1 MAQSLSDRYF
11 ALIDTIVDKTLQGK
25 IASTERVYIMLQRE
39 IEPGTGEVWE
49 RCLTERIEAT
59 KPQLDKKLKAARILR
74 ALETIETQYN
84 RLQKA
89 NQQENA
95 IASATQQLVNSGK
108 DQRIATLNQIL
119 DINQKQPLNR
129 DKLEQLAKSLQSA
142 AKNTTNT
149 QLAQD
154 CQQIATGILAGLTS
168 FSQLEDDLISWM
180 YQSGRSIG
188 FEREKP
194 NPWGFWLKKID
205 SPLPKQLFKTLA
217 EQKAIA
223 DLKGITNNIELRG
236 WVELAILLQY
246 IQQGLVSW
254 YDKQPYNTQF
264 GKQLSY
270 STLLTFAVIWLE
282 LSQTFTVNSQLREGC
297 FQIMLQILRLFARRD
312 DFPLYTGIF
321 VSFSGEYLQNTL
333 QYLNEP
339 IQQIPGD
346 REKARI
352 LTLLGYSQRTLGQY
366 QQAIKFHEE
375 ALAIARKVQDQPC
388 EIANLNHLSRTC
400 VQQKDYDTA
409 INYSQRALILA
420 RQTGNRLGETNAL
433 VNLGYSKV
441 FSARQLETMETDLYN
456 EAILYLE
463 QGLQLAEKAED
474 IQSQSLGNNSLGI
487 AYVILGQPLS
497 AIAAL
502 EKGAKL
508 AQIAQNIYLQGLSY
522 IYLAEAYYS
531 IEDRSKTVYYG
542 CLGMYLLH
550 QINSLEWRKSAG
562 LMTII
567 SGQIGETA
575 FSKLLSQYRS
585 EIIAV
590 IGVDGYDYI
599 PQLLE
604 EFDDSL
610 N

>member
-1 MAQSLSDRYF
+1 VAQSLSDRYF
-11 ALIDTIVDKTLQGK
+11 TLIDQIVDKTLQGK
-25 IASTERVYIMLQRE
+25 IASTERVYIMLQRA
-39 IEPGTGEVWE
+39 IEPGTGEIWE
-49 RCLTERIEAT
+49 RCLTERIAAT
-59 KPQLDKKLKAARILR
+59 KAQLDKKLKAARILR

-89 NQQENA
+89 NQQQNA
-95 IASATQQLVNSGK
+95 IASATQQLLNSTAER
-108 DQRIATLNQIL
+108 RITTFNQIIDLNQ
-119 DINQKQPLNR
+119 QQPLNR
-129 DKLEQLAKSLQSA
+129 DKLQQLAKSLESA
-142 AKNTTNT
+142 ANSTSDT

-154 CQQIATGILAGLTS
+154 CQQIATGIMAGLSS
-168 FSQLEDDLISWM
+168 FAQLEDDLISWM
-180 YQSGRSIG
+180 YQSETNLG

-194 NPWGFWLKKID
+194 NPWQLWQKKLD
-205 SPLPKQLFKTLA
+205 SPLPKQLLQTLA
-217 EQKAIA
+217 AARAIA
-223 DLKGITNNIELRG
+223 DIQGIINNIELKN

-254 YDKQPYNTQF
+254 YDKQPYNVRF

-282 LSQTFTVNSQLREGC
+282 LSQTLTLKRQLREGC
-297 FQIMLQILRLFARRD
+297 FQITLQILRFLARRD
-312 DFPLYTGIF
+312 DFPLYSGIF
-321 VSFSGEYLQNTL
+321 VSFSGNYLQNTL

-339 IQQIPGD
+339 IQNIPGD

-352 LTLLGYSQRTLGQY
+352 LTLLGYSQRTLGNY
-366 QQAIKFHEE
+366 QQAIKFQEE
-375 ALAIARKVQDQPC
+375 ALEIARAVSDRIC
-388 EIANLNHLSRTC
+388 EIANLNHLSRTY
-400 VQQKDYDTA
+400 VQQKDYNAA
-409 INYSQRALILA
+409 INHSQRALILA
-420 RQTGNRLGETNAL
+420 RQTGDRQGETNAL

-441 FSARQLETMETDLYN
+441 FLARQLDRMDTEVYN
-456 EAILYLE
+456 EAIRYLE
-463 QGLQLAEKAED
+463 EGLQLAEKAED

-487 AYVILGQPLS
+487 AYVILEQPVS

-508 AQIAQNIYLQGLSY
+508 AQIAQNVYLQGLSY

-531 IEDRSKTVYYG
+531 IEDRSQTVYYG

-562 LMTII
+562 LITII
-567 SGQIGETA
+567 KGQLGDKA
-575 FSKLLSQYRS
+575 FSQLLWQHRA

-590 IGVDGYDYI
+590 IGVDGYDYL

-604 EFDDSL
+604 AYQNS
-610 N
+610 

>member
-11 ALIDTIVDKTLQGK
+11 TLIDQIVDKTLQGK
-25 IASTERVYIMLQRE
+25 IASTERVYIMLQRA
-39 IEPGTGEVWE
+39 IEPGTGEIWE
-49 RCLTERIEAT
+49 RCLTERIAAT
-59 KPQLDKKLKAARILR
+59 KAQLDKKLKAARILR

-89 NQQENA
+89 NQQQNA
-95 IASATQQLVNSGK
+95 IASATQQLLNSTAER
-108 DQRIATLNQIL
+108 RITTFNQIIDLNQ
-119 DINQKQPLNR
+119 QQPLNR
-129 DKLEQLAKSLQSA
+129 DKLQQLAKSLESA
-142 AKNTTNT
+142 ANSTSDT

-154 CQQIATGILAGLTS
+154 CQQIATGIMAGLSS
-168 FSQLEDDLISWM
+168 FAQLEDDLISWM
-180 YQSGRSIG
+180 YQSETNLG

-194 NPWGFWLKKID
+194 NPWQLWQKKLD
-205 SPLPKQLFKTLA
+205 SPLPKQLLQTLA
-217 EQKAIA
+217 AARAIA
-223 DLKGITNNIELRG
+223 DIQGIINNIELKN

-254 YDKQPYNTQF
+254 YDKQPYNVRF

-282 LSQTFTVNSQLREGC
+282 LSQTLTLKRQLREGC
-297 FQIMLQILRLFARRD
+297 FQITLQILRFLARRD
-312 DFPLYTGIF
+312 DFPLYSGIF
-321 VSFSGEYLQNTL
+321 VSFSGNYLQNTL

-339 IQQIPGD
+339 IQNIPGD

-352 LTLLGYSQRTLGQY
+352 LTLLGYSQRTLGNY
-366 QQAIKFHEE
+366 QQAIKFQEE
-375 ALAIARKVQDQPC
+375 ALEIARAVSDRIC
-388 EIANLNHLSRTC
+388 EIANLNHLSRTY
-400 VQQKDYDTA
+400 VQQKDYNAA
-409 INYSQRALILA
+409 INHSQRALILA
-420 RQTGNRLGETNAL
+420 RQTGDRQGETNAL

-441 FSARQLETMETDLYN
+441 FLARQLDRMDTEVYN
-456 EAILYLE
+456 EAIRYLE
-463 QGLQLAEKAED
+463 EGLQLAEKAED

-487 AYVILGQPLS
+487 AYVILEQPVS

-508 AQIAQNIYLQGLSY
+508 AQIAQNVYLQGLSY

-531 IEDRSKTVYYG
+531 IEDRSQTVYYG

-562 LMTII
+562 LITII
-567 SGQIGETA
+567 KGQLGDKA
-575 FSKLLSQYRS
+575 FSQLLWQHRA

-590 IGVDGYDYI
+590 IGVDGYDYL

-604 EFDDSL
+604 AYQ
-610 N
+610 NN

>member
-11 ALIDTIVDKTLQGK
+11 TLIDQIVDKTLQGK
-25 IASTERVYIMLQRE
+25 IASTERVYIMLQRA
-39 IEPGTGEVWE
+39 IEPGTGEIWE
-49 RCLTERIEAT
+49 RCLTERIAAT
-59 KPQLDKKLKAARILR
+59 RAQLDKKLKAARILR

-89 NQQENA
+89 NQQQNA
-95 IASATQQLVNSGK
+95 IASATQQLLNSTAER
-108 DQRIATLNQIL
+108 RITTFNQIIDLNQ
-119 DINQKQPLNR
+119 QQPLNR
-129 DKLEQLAKSLQSA
+129 DKLQQLAKSLESA
-142 AKNTTNT
+142 ANSTSDT

-154 CQQIATGILAGLTS
+154 CQQIATGIMAGLSS
-168 FSQLEDDLISWM
+168 FAQLEDDLISWM
-180 YQSGRSIG
+180 YQSETNLG

-194 NPWGFWLKKID
+194 NPWQLWQKKLD
-205 SPLPKQLFKTLA
+205 SPLPKQLLQTLA
-217 EQKAIA
+217 AARAIA
-223 DLKGITNNIELRG
+223 DIQGIINNIELKN

-254 YDKQPYNTQF
+254 YDKQPYNVRF

-282 LSQTFTVNSQLREGC
+282 LSQTLTLKRQLREGC
-297 FQIMLQILRLFARRD
+297 FQITLQILRFLARRD
-312 DFPLYTGIF
+312 DFPLYSGIF
-321 VSFSGEYLQNTL
+321 VSFSGNYLQNTL

-339 IQQIPGD
+339 IQNIPGD

-352 LTLLGYSQRTLGQY
+352 LTLLGYSQRTLGNY
-366 QQAIKFHEE
+366 QQAIKFQEE
-375 ALAIARKVQDQPC
+375 ALEIARAVSDRIC
-388 EIANLNHLSRTC
+388 EIANLNHLSRTY
-400 VQQKDYDTA
+400 VQQKDYNAA
-409 INYSQRALILA
+409 INHSQRALILA
-420 RQTGNRLGETNAL
+420 RQTGDRQGETNAL

-441 FSARQLETMETDLYN
+441 FLARQLDRMDTEVYN
-456 EAILYLE
+456 EAIRYLE
-463 QGLQLAEKAED
+463 EGLQLAEKAED

-487 AYVILGQPLS
+487 AYVILEQPVS

-508 AQIAQNIYLQGLSY
+508 AQIAQNVYLQGLSY

-531 IEDRSKTVYYG
+531 IEDRSQTVYYG

-562 LMTII
+562 LITII
-567 SGQIGETA
+567 KGQLGDKA
-575 FSKLLSQYRS
+575 FSQLLWQHRA

-590 IGVDGYDYI
+590 IGVDGYDYL

-604 EFDDSL
+604 AYQNS
-610 N
+610 

>member
-1 MAQSLSDRYF
+1 MVQSLSDRYL

-39 IEPGTGEVWE
+39 IESGTGEVWE
-49 RCLTERIEAT
+49 RCFTERLEAT
-59 KPQLDKKLKAARILR
+59 KAQLDKKLKAQRILR
-74 ALETIETQYN
+74 ALETIATQYK

-89 NQQENA
+89 TKQQNA
-95 IASATQQLVNSGK
+95 IASATKKLLESEHDK
-108 DQRIATLNQIL
+108 RIATLNEIL

-129 DKLEQLAKSLQSA
+129 DKLQELAKSLDAA
-142 AKNTTNT
+142 AKNASDTKI
-149 QLAQD
+149 AED
-154 CQQIATGILAGLTS
+154 CQQIAVGIIAGLNS
-168 FSQLEDDLISWM
+168 FAQIEDDLVSWM
-180 YQSGRSIG
+180 YQSQRNLG
-188 FEREKP
+188 FSREKP
-194 NPWGFWLKKID
+194 NPWSFWQKKID
-205 SPLPKQLFKTLA
+205 SPLPKQLFKILA
-217 EQKAIA
+217 EQNAIA
-223 DLKGITNNIELRG
+223 DLRGITNNIELRG

-246 IQQGLVSW
+246 VQQGLVSW
-254 YDKQPYNTQF
+254 YDKQPYNAEF

-282 LSQTFTVNSQLREGC
+282 LSQTFTINSQLRDGC

-312 DFPLYTGIF
+312 DFPLYSGFF

-333 QYLNEP
+333 QYLSQP
-339 IQQIPGD
+339 IQRIPGD

-366 QQAIKFHEE
+366 EQAIKFHEE
-375 ALAIARKVQDQPC
+375 ALEIARKVEDRAC
-388 EIANLNHLSRTC
+388 EIANLNHLSRTY
-400 VQQKDYDTA
+400 VQQQDYDTA

-420 RQTGNRLGETNAL
+420 RQIGNRLGETNAL

-441 FSARQLETMETDLYN
+441 FSANQLDIMDTDIYN
-456 EAILYLE
+456 DAIRYLE

-487 AYVILGQPLS
+487 AYVILAQPLS

-531 IEDRSKTVYYG
+531 IEDLDKTVFYG
-542 CLGMYLLH
+542 CVGMYLLH

-567 SGQIGETA
+567 KGQKGEDIFSG
-575 FSKLLSQYRS
+575 LLSQHRS
-585 EIIAV
+585 EIIALV
-590 IGVDGYDYI
+590 GVDGYDYI

-604 EFDDSL
+604 DYKNS
-610 N
+610 

>member
-11 ALIDTIVDKTLQGK
+11 TLIDQIVDKTLQGK
-25 IASTERVYIMLQRE
+25 IASTERVYIMLQRA
-39 IEPGTGEVWE
+39 IEPGTGEIWE
-49 RCLTERIEAT
+49 RCLTERIAAT
-59 KPQLDKKLKAARILR
+59 KAQLDKKLKAARILR

-89 NQQENA
+89 NQQQNA
-95 IASATQQLVNSGK
+95 IASATQQLLNSTAER
-108 DQRIATLNQIL
+108 RITTFNQIIDLNQ
-119 DINQKQPLNR
+119 QQPLNR
-129 DKLEQLAKSLQSA
+129 DKLQQLAKSLESA
-142 AKNTTNT
+142 ANSTSDT

-154 CQQIATGILAGLTS
+154 CQQIATGIMAGLSS
-168 FSQLEDDLISWM
+168 FAQLEDDLISWM
-180 YQSGRSIG
+180 YQSETNLG

-194 NPWGFWLKKID
+194 NPWQLWQKKLD
-205 SPLPKQLFKTLA
+205 SPLPKQLLQTLA
-217 EQKAIA
+217 AARAIA
-223 DLKGITNNIELRG
+223 DIQGIINNIELKN

-254 YDKQPYNTQF
+254 YDKQPYNVRF

-282 LSQTFTVNSQLREGC
+282 LSQTLTLKRQLREGC
-297 FQIMLQILRLFARRD
+297 FQITLQILRFLARRD
-312 DFPLYTGIF
+312 DFPLYSGIF
-321 VSFSGEYLQNTL
+321 VSFSGNYLQNTL

-339 IQQIPGD
+339 IQNIPGD

-352 LTLLGYSQRTLGQY
+352 LTLLGYSQRTLGNY
-366 QQAIKFHEE
+366 QQAIKFQEE
-375 ALAIARKVQDQPC
+375 ALEIARAVSDRIC
-388 EIANLNHLSRTC
+388 EIANLNHLSRTY
-400 VQQKDYDTA
+400 VQQKDYNAA
-409 INYSQRALILA
+409 INHSQRALILA
-420 RQTGNRLGETNAL
+420 RQTGDRQGETNAL

-441 FSARQLETMETDLYN
+441 FLARQLDRMDTEVYN
-456 EAILYLE
+456 EAIRYLE
-463 QGLQLAEKAED
+463 EGLQLAEKAED

-487 AYVILGQPLS
+487 AYVILEQPVS

-508 AQIAQNIYLQGLSY
+508 AQIAQNVYLQGLSY

-531 IEDRSKTVYYG
+531 IEDRSQTVYYG

-562 LMTII
+562 LITII
-567 SGQIGETA
+567 KGQLGDKA
-575 FSKLLSQYRS
+575 FSQLLWQHRA

-590 IGVDGYDYI
+590 IGVDGYDYL

-604 EFDDSL
+604 AYQNS
-610 N
+610 

>member
-11 ALIDTIVDKTLQGK
+11 ALIDQIVDKTLQGK

-39 IEPGTGEVWE
+39 IEPGTGEIWE
-49 RCLTERIEAT
+49 RCFTERIEAT
-59 KPQLDKKLKAARILR
+59 QAQLETKLKAGRILR

-89 NQQENA
+89 NQLQNA
-95 IASATQQLVNSGK
+95 IASATQQLLNSGE
-108 DQRIATLNQIL
+108 DRRIATLNQIL

-129 DKLEQLAKSLQSA
+129 DKLQQLAQSLQSA
-142 AKNTTNT
+142 ANNTTNA

-154 CQQIATGILAGLTS
+154 CQQIATGILTGLTS

-180 YQSGRSIG
+180 YQSGRNIG

-194 NPWGFWLKKID
+194 NPWELWRKKID
-205 SPLPKQLFKTLA
+205 SPLPKQLFQILA
-217 EQKAIA
+217 EQRAIA
-223 DLKGITNNIELRG
+223 DLKVITNNIELKS
-236 WVELAILLQY
+236 WVELAVLLQY
-246 IQQGLVSW
+246 LQQGLVSW

-270 STLLTFAVIWLE
+270 STLLTFAAIWLE
-282 LSQTFTVNSQLREGC
+282 LSQTFTINNQLREGC
-297 FQIMLQILRLFARRD
+297 FQITLQILRLFARRD
-312 DFPLYTGIF
+312 DFPLYNGIF

-333 QYLNEP
+333 QYLSQP

-346 REKARI
+346 IEKARI

-366 QQAIKFHEE
+366 QQAIQFHEE
-375 ALAIARKVQDQPC
+375 ALEIARKVQDKSCQ
-388 EIANLNHLSRTC
+388 IANLNHLSRTS

-420 RQTGNRLGETNAL
+420 RQTGNRQGETNAL

-441 FSARQLETMETDLYN
+441 FSARGLDTMNTDIYN
-456 EAILYLE
+456 EAIRYLE

-487 AYVILGQPLS
+487 AYVILEQPVS
-497 AIAAL
+497 AISAL

-531 IEDRSKTVYYG
+531 LEDRSKIVYYG

-567 SGQIGETA
+567 KGQIGEAA
-575 FSKLLSQYRS
+575 FSNLLSQYRS
-585 EIIAV
+585 EIIAL

-604 EFDDSL
+604 EYQ
-610 N
+610 NN

>member
-1 MAQSLSDRYF
+1 MVQSLSDRYL
-11 ALIDTIVDKTLQGK
+11 ALIDTIVEKTLQGK

-39 IEPGTGEVWE
+39 IEAGTGEVWE
-49 RCLTERIEAT
+49 RCFSTRMAETQA
-59 KPQLDKKLKAARILR
+59 QLDKKLKATRILR
-74 ALETIETQYN
+74 ALETIATQYN

-89 NQQENA
+89 NQQQNE
-95 IASATQQLVNSGK
+95 ITSATQKLINSQPEK
-108 DQRIATLNQIL
+108 LITTLNQIL

-129 DKLEQLAKSLQSA
+129 DKLEQLAEKLASSANKTNNTSLA
-142 AKNTTNT
+142 A
-149 QLAQD
+149 D
-154 CQQIATGILAGLTS
+154 YHQIATGIITGLKT
-168 FSQLEDDLISWM
+168 FAQIEDDLISWM
-180 YQSGRSIG
+180 YQSGRNIG

-205 SPLPKQLFKTLA
+205 TPFPKQLFKTLA
-217 EQKAIA
+217 EQRAIA
-223 DLKGITNNIELRG
+223 DLQPIINKIELRD
-236 WVELAILLQY
+236 WVELGILLQY

-254 YDKQPYNTQF
+254 YDQQPYNTQF

-282 LSQTFTVNSQLREGC
+282 LSQTFTVNSQLREGS
-297 FQIMLQILRLFARRD
+297 FQIMLQILRRFARRD
-312 DFPLYTGIF
+312 DFPLYNGIF

-333 QYLNEP
+333 EYFSEP
-339 IQQIPGD
+339 IQKIPGD

-352 LTLLGYSQRTLGQY
+352 LTLLGSSQSTLGQY
-366 QQAIKFHEE
+366 QQAIKFHQQ
-375 ALAIARKVQDQPC
+375 ALEIARKVSDQAC
-388 EIANLNHLSRTC
+388 EIANLNHLSRTY

-441 FSARQLETMETDLYN
+441 FLARQSDTMDTDVYN
-456 EAILYLE
+456 EAINYLE

-487 AYVILGQPLS
+487 AYVILEQPLS

-502 EKGAKL
+502 EKGARL
-508 AQIAQNIYLQGLSY
+508 AQIAQNIFLQGLSY
-522 IYLAEAYYS
+522 AYLAEAYYS
-531 IEDRSKTVYYG
+531 IEDRTKSIYYG

-550 QINSLEWRKSAG
+550 QINSLEWRKSTG
-562 LMTII
+562 LITII
-567 SGQIGETA
+567 KGQIGDTT
-575 FSKLLSQYRS
+575 FSQLLSQYRT
-585 EIIAV
+585 EIIAI

-604 EFDDSL
+604 EYK
-610 N
+610 NT

>member
-154 CQQIATGILAGLTS
+154 CQQIATGIITGLTS
-168 FSQLEDDLISWM
+168 FSQLEDDLINWM

-205 SPLPKQLFKTLA
+205 SPLPKQLFKSLA

-223 DLKGITNNIELRG
+223 NLKGITNNVELRG

-420 RQTGNRLGETNAL
+420 RQIGNRLGETNAL

-441 FSARQLETMETDLYN
+441 FSARQLETMDTDLYN

-497 AIAAL
+497 AISAL

-585 EIIAV
+585 EIITV